1 MVRHETTGSAGVRGT
16 ESRASMV
23 GPGGS
28 HWEGRQGGM
37 CGGDSCG
44 HGVMYLCAGK
54 DSLTNECDATSQRL
68 SCRLHVLGA
77 RPHRVPD
84 ASQVLVRVAVRT
96 RTAPR
101 ADRRSR
107 ALDAHVLASL
117 PI

>member
-1 MVRHETTGSAGVRGT
+1 MVRRHGTAGSAGVRA
-16 ESRASMV
+16 EQAW
-23 GPGGS
+23 
-28 HWEGRQGGM
+28 WEGRQGGM
-37 CGGDSCG
+37 RGGDSCG

-68 SCRLHVLGA
+68 SCRLHVVGA

-101 ADRRSR
+101 AC
-107 ALDAHVLASL
+107 
-117 PI
+117 